1 MLWPATRPNRGQ
13 APRGRALPADK
24 ARRITTMKPR
34 HLTAIQKQVRE
45 SSMRRTAR
53 LARIETAL
61 PAQKSDAELIAEY
74 IAKNGVKHIPRGV
87 SGLLDVTSQLLE
99 QP

>member
-1 MLWPATRPNRGQ
+1 
-13 APRGRALPADK
+13 
-24 ARRITTMKPR
+24 
-34 HLTAIQKQVRE
+34 
-45 SSMRRTAR
+45 MRRTAR

-87 SGLLDVTSQLLE
+87 SGLPDVTSQLLE
-99 QP
+99 KP